1 MPAEPSGMDRGT
13 HTHEQ
18 KLSSRDSDSDPHP
31 QLGPRHQSSPTMRV
45 PKGIH
50 SREFGKQRAKRTR
63 GRPRVPHLLSGAGGR
78 LFPLSGKG
86 VMLRVEM
93 LGYALRA
100 SPLCAVR
107 RASMALA
114 AAASA
119 KDALA
124 RVPCCLQATG
134 REVWLQPAALC
145 MGSGIMLG
153 RRGRAAGAG
162 SSWCV
167 RGLAAGGGGKRSGGG
182 RKKRAAE
189 AGEGPAGEGGQDARE
204 IDGELAVRAEVLR
217 AVREGNVDEVK
228 LLCVPLKIDE
238 LKAVLRELGG
248 PTTGSRALLLERI
261 LCHILGYA
269 SSAQRINVDPR
280 EALGTGGGRQPVRRR
295 ACMC

>member
-1 MPAEPSGMDRGT
+1 MKGFRSANLANKEQRVSKTNPAAKLAAAAFCRALALRDRG
-13 HTHEQ
+13 
-18 KLSSRDSDSDPHP
+18 
-31 QLGPRHQSSPTMRV
+31 
-45 PKGIH
+45 
-50 SREFGKQRAKRTR
+50 
-63 GRPRVPHLLSGAGGR
+63 PHLLSGAGGR
-78 LFPLSGKG
+78 LSHLSGKE

-107 RASMALA
+107 RASALA

-119 KDALA
+119 KDAPA
-124 RVPCCLQATG
+124 RVPCCLPATG

-153 RRGRAAGAG
+153 RHGRAAGAG

-189 AGEGPAGEGGQDARE
+189 AGGGAAGEGRQDARE
-204 IDGELAVRAEVLR
+204 DDGELAVRAQVLR

>member
-1 MPAEPSGMDRGT
+1 
-13 HTHEQ
+13 
-18 KLSSRDSDSDPHP
+18 
-31 QLGPRHQSSPTMRV
+31 
-45 PKGIH
+45 
-50 SREFGKQRAKRTR
+50 
-63 GRPRVPHLLSGAGGR
+63 
-78 LFPLSGKG
+78 
-86 VMLRVEM
+86 MLRVEM

-107 RASMALA
+107 RASALA

-119 KDALA
+119 KDAPA
-124 RVPCCLQATG
+124 RVPCCLPATG

-153 RRGRAAGAG
+153 RHGRAAGAG

-189 AGEGPAGEGGQDARE
+189 AGGGAAGEGRQDARE
-204 IDGELAVRAEVLR
+204 DDGELAVRAQVLR